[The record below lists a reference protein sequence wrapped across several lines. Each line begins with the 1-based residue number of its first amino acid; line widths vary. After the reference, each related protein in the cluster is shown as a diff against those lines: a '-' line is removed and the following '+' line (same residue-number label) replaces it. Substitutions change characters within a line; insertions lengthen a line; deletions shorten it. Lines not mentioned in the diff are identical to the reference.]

1 MKNKFSLNNSMSFG
15 LVSFLTLSGF
25 GGATHKSA
33 QRDGSAAITSKLEII
48 TTGEHSRCKWACYR
62 ARDLAV
68 FLVFAIYP
76 IEDC

>member
-25 GGATHKSA
+25 GGPTDKSA

-48 TTGEHSRCKWACYR
+48 ATGTNIAG
-62 ARDLAV
+62 ANGLA
-68 FLVFAIYP
+68 IGQE
-76 IEDC
+76 I